1 MQLSGDSLI
10 WALSALAQLN
20 PTPFDPK
27 LILQQ
32 FAPPYSTQTLH
43 EAASSLGLKVGFK
56 QVQARELSQ
65 LSLPCLAVLEP
76 VALPEVGLPQAAA
89 QSDPKVIPLTSARA
103 VDAAPTDAG
112 AAAG

>member
-1 MQLSGDSLI
+1 MQLNGDSLI

-43 EAASSLGLKVGFK
+43 EAASHFGLKVGFK
-56 QVQARELSQ
+56 QVQARELNQ

-76 VALPEVGLPQAAA
+76 VALPAIGLPQAAA
-89 QSDPKVIPLTSARA
+89 QSDPKVIPLTSTRA